1 MELLLLSAC
10 IVPTGRPGDV
20 LVAAACGQFA
30 GPSRAADRHLLR
42 HTHRYIHLNL
52 IRFSHTGE
60 LLRRVEPLLLSACAA
75 PSAGPRCWYGALR
88 AAATAPAA
96 SCMRAPTIDA
106 VGHGAAAADD
116 LAAEGLT
123 RVLSD
128 QGASLELSVGL
139 RAALPCIM
147 ARYAAACFGGQE
159 TQDPAHPTVSAPLD
173 PGTAGAC
180 PAPGLEPVLALLRA
194 DAALL
199 RPFISAAGRRADDA
213 LELPSTQTSGAA
225 AAAAGAEAL
234 RAVAWVLEQAL
245 EEAWLRPALL
255 DAGGELE
262 GAVGAL
268 ATAAAKIGD
277 RAAVAAAASLRR
289 TVDLLFGRALAGS

>member
-1 MELLLLSAC
+1 
-10 IVPTGRPGDV
+10 
-20 LVAAACGQFA
+20 
-30 GPSRAADRHLLR
+30 
-42 HTHRYIHLNL
+42 
-52 IRFSHTGE
+52 
-60 LLRRVEPLLLSACAA
+60 
-75 PSAGPRCWYGALR
+75 
-88 AAATAPAA
+88 
-96 SCMRAPTIDA
+96 MRAPTDDA
-106 VGHGAAAADD
+106 VGHGVAAADS

-123 RVLSD
+123 RALGD
-128 QGASLELSVGL
+128 QGAALELSAGL
-139 RAALPCIM
+139 RGALPCIM
-147 ARYAAACFGGQE
+147 ARYAAACHGGQE
-159 TQDPAHPTVSAPLD
+159 TRDPARPEVSAPLD
-173 PGTAGAC
+173 PGTAGPC

-213 LELPSTQTSGAA
+213 LELPSTRMSGAA

-234 RAVAWVLEQAL
+234 RAAAWVREQTLERAG
-245 EEAWLRPALL
+245 LRPALL

-268 ATAAAKIGD
+268 ATAAAKTGD